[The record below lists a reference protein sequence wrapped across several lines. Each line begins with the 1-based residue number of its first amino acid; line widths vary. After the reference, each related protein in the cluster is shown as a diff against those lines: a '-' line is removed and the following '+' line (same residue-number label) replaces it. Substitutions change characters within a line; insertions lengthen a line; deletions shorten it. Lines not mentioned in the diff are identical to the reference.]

1 MENEENKYQI
11 NINKPVPSDQE
22 INQFKN
28 FNRVMQQYKRRTG
41 HRKMQPNFLQR
52 MNRYIPVLILAIIVL
67 IMVFIFRLVN
77 EKKNNGQTAPSP
89 KIETPVQE

>member
-1 MENEENKYQI
+1 MKEEESKYKI

-28 FNRVMQQYKRRTG
+28 FNRVMQQYNRRTG

-52 MNRYIPVLILAIIVL
+52 MNRYLPVLILAIIVL
-67 IMVFIFRLVN
+67 IMVFIFRMVN
-77 EKKNNGQTAPSP
+77 EEKNNGQTAPSP
-89 KIETPVQE
+89 KIEEPMQD